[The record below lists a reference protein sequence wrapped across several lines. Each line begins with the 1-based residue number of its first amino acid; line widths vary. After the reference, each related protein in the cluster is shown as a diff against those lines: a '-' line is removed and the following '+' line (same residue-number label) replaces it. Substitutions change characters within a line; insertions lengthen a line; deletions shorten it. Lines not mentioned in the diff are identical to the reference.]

1 MTSSSEIIRLWGG
14 SALVEINQV
23 SKRKSRG
30 KGQKGKSPQKG
41 KGKDKGKSKDA
52 KGKGKGKS
60 QQSGQKL
67 WFILEESQAKTTDVN
82 RSNYFGAFGHW
93 NKDCRKFQADKAS
106 SAVRQGEGD
115 EKYSQ
120 HVASSRCSTG
130 TAQKSPSATSYRSTM
145 VHLALVWLEIFKR
158 FFLELVNLT
167 SSHFHHMRTVTSAG
181 SNSVDIILDSGA
193 DTSACRLLTLMLVNH
208 AVIKQRSSLLM
219 LRVASWISETPGLA
233 TVDLGKS
240 RCLAWMLRAPPS
252 SKGGL
257 KGGLRGLLEGRLKG
271 SWRVPPL
278 PLPLPWRVEAL
289 KGRLKGGLKG
299 ALKGGL
305 KGSLRGALK
314 GGLEG
319 RLKGSLKRGLKGAL
333 RGA

>member
-1 MTSSSEIIRLWGG
+1 M
-14 SALVEINQV
+14 
-23 SKRKSRG
+23 
-30 KGQKGKSPQKG
+30 
-41 KGKDKGKSKDA
+41 
-52 KGKGKGKS
+52 
-60 QQSGQKL
+60 
-67 WFILEESQAKTTDVN
+67 
-82 RSNYFGAFGHW
+82 
-93 NKDCRKFQADKAS
+93 
-106 SAVRQGEGD
+106 
-115 EKYSQ
+115 
-120 HVASSRCSTG
+120 
-130 TAQKSPSATSYRSTM
+130 
-145 VHLALVWLEIFKR
+145 
-158 FFLELVNLT
+158 NLT

-278 PLPLPWRVEAL
+278 PLPLSWRVEAL